1 MSVAVHGRK
10 PFVERVRLKNFKS
23 IGACDVTLG
32 SLTFLVG
39 PNGAGKS
46 NFVDALRFVSDGLR
60 NSLDHAMRDRG
71 GIAEVRR
78 RSGGHPTHFGMRLD
92 LNLPSGGAAQY
103 AFVVAAKPE
112 GAFEVQREIC
122 RLRSPD
128 RSSYYD
134 VSRGEVASASMA
146 NPPAAAD
153 DRLYLVNVSG
163 IADFR
168 QIYDALASMGFYNPN
183 PKEIRALQPP
193 QDGRLLDSTGRNIAS
208 VLASMDRSAPER
220 MRRIEEF
227 LHQVVPSVHGVERK
241 VLGPM
246 ETLQFRQDVAGA
258 KHPWHFYAASMSDG
272 TLRALA
278 VLTALYQANGNGGVS
293 LVAIEEP
300 EIALH
305 PAAASVLRDALRDS
319 SRQTQVIV
327 TSHSPDLLDD
337 AAIAEDNLLAVV
349 AKDNVTQIG
358 PIDDAGRGVLRKQLY
373 TAGELLRI
381 DQLRPQ
387 PSLFVNEAQL
397 DLFT

>member
-1 MSVAVHGRK
+1 MSGRS

-23 IGACDVTLG
+23 IAACDVRLG
-32 SLTFLVG
+32 PLTFLVG

-78 RSGGHPTHFGMRLD
+78 RSGGHPTHFGIRLD
-92 LNLPSGGAAQY
+92 LNLPLGGAAQY
-103 AFVVAAKPE
+103 AFMVGARPE

-122 RLRSPD
+122 RIRTPD
-128 RSSYYD
+128 SSAHYD
-134 VSRGEVASASMA
+134 VSHGEVTSASMP
-146 NPPAAAD
+146 NPLAATG
-153 DRLYLVNVSG
+153 DRLYLVNASG
-163 IADFR
+163 LADFR
-168 QIYDALASMGFYNPN
+168 KLYDALASMGFYNPN

-193 QDGRLLDSTGRNIAS
+193 QDGRLLESTGRNIAS
-208 VLASMDRSAPER
+208 VIAAMDRNAPNR

-246 ETLQFRQDVAGA
+246 ETLQFRQDVSGA

-278 VLTALYQANGNGGVS
+278 VLTALYQANGNGGVP

-300 EIALH
+300 EVALH
-305 PAAASVLRDALRDS
+305 PAAAAVLRDALRDS
-319 SRQTQVIV
+319 SLETQVVV

-337 AAIAEDNLLAVV
+337 NGISEANLLAVM

-358 PIDDAGRGVLRKQLY
+358 PIDEAGRAVLRKQLY
-373 TAGELLRI
+373 TAGELLRL
-381 DQLRPQ
+381 DQLRPE
-387 PSLFVNEAQL
+387 PALFVNDAQL
-397 DLFT
+397 ELFD